1 MSLRKPPRQRVER
14 QCWRPTGGLV
24 VVYSRVDRSVK
35 ETLQA
40 AAREA
45 QMPESEFIRE
55 LLTWAVS
62 VRVKGSPGGPTDN
75 EDLLARIEN
84 LAARLDDV
92 GISTRS
98 AVRLLAHWATQAGA
112 VRVSEDELL
121 AELRAVGRDEW
132 QQAVEEMDE
141 LRAGI
146 EDSRG
151 RVGKVLE

>member
-1 MSLRKPPRQRVER
+1 VPLFCRVSGAVKDELELAAHVSGKGEGEVLRDLLTEA
-14 QCWRPTGGLV
+14 L
-24 VVYSRVDRSVK
+24 
-35 ETLQA
+35 
-40 AAREA
+40 AARAAHARAPDLAQHEA
-45 QMPESEFIRE
+45 LFARLDE
-55 LLTWAVS
+55 LE
-62 VRVKGSPGGPTDN
+62 K
-75 EDLLARIEN
+75 
-84 LAARLDDV
+84 RLDDV

-132 QQAVEEMDE
+132 QQAVEELDD

-146 EDSRG
+146 EDTRG